1 MPSTLNIAAYQFHPL
16 QNLPEMQ
23 ASLHAQG
30 EALGVLG
37 TILLAHEG
45 INCFLAGHA
54 DACRGMLAE
63 LRKIPGLEG
72 LEAKESWSQTVPFR
86 KFKVKIKREIIR
98 MDHPTIR
105 PAEGR
110 APAVDAITLQRWLDQ
125 GHDDQGRPVRMLD
138 TRNDYEASVGRFQG
152 AIDWNIQKFT
162 EFPGRVAERAKD
174 DLAGATVVSY
184 CTGGIRCEKAA
195 LYMQALGHP
204 VLQLEGGILKYLE
217 LTDGRHWE
225 GECYVFDERRT
236 VDTDLQPGKMPID
249 K

>member
-1 MPSTLNIAAYQFHPL
+1 MSTTLNLAAYKFHPL
-16 QNLPEMQ
+16 VQLAELQ
-23 ASLHAQG
+23 SRLIERGQ
-30 EALGVLG
+30 ALGVLG
-37 TILLAHEG
+37 TILLADEG
-45 INCFLAGHA
+45 INCFLAGTPE
-54 DACRGMLAE
+54 ACRAMLAE
-63 LRKIPGLEG
+63 LQRIPGLHD
-72 LEAKESWSQTVPFR
+72 LQAKESWSDDVPFR
-86 KFKVKIKREIIR
+86 RFKVKIKREIIR

-110 APAVDAITLQRWLDQ
+110 APAIDAATLQRWLDQ
-125 GHDDQGRPVRMLD
+125 GHDDAGRPVRMLD
-138 TRNDYEASVGRFQG
+138 TRNDYELSAGRFRG

-162 EFPGRVAERAKD
+162 EFPSRVAERAQT
-174 DLAGATVVSY
+174 DLAGAVVVSY

-204 VLQLEGGILKYLE
+204 VYQLEGGILKYLE

-236 VDTDLQPGKMPID
+236 VDAQLQPGKIPVD